1 MRLKYP
7 TYFGAYQ
14 FEKHAMSHDGSKA
27 DISVILY
34 LTNTVLDMYSNL
46 RNTNLT
52 GIQFLGAEL
61 SAGRCGIFQRTRGL
75 ILCRDYWSS
84 KLASALL
91 ESDRL
96 ESLASEKVQVYFDS
110 FVLCSLSAYISYL
123 IANLFAIT
131 GIFDYIWLLS

>member
-14 FEKHAMSHDGSKA
+14 FEKHAMIHDGSKA

-61 SAGRCGIFQRTRGL
+61 GAGRCGIFQQTRGL
-75 ILCRDYWSS
+75 VFSRDYCSS
-84 KLASALL
+84 KLASTL
-91 ESDRL
+91 ESDRHEGL
-96 ESLASEKVQVYFDS
+96 VSDKVQVYFDF